1 MILDA
6 YSLDTFQRCPRRWLL
21 ERSWRVIRWRP
32 KSLFD
37 SCLRQGI
44 FQISNGSDPAAE
56 IQRARTRFL
65 STAANPG
72 LDLSEGA
79 DSWVVAND
87 YAGMLST
94 VLTAVARTVLLT
106 VQQLPPIRVTESDA
120 SSQWSPLSWSDESG
134 TLHRWITVD
143 AYDSAIL
150 SREAHSWS
158 VFGDIVTLDAPL
170 TLHVISIGQQR
181 NGRRHSPWARAYKH
195 PVIAHR
201 YKFQR
206 KNSRGHG
213 TSLSEQW
220 IPIWYADQPNPDP
233 VTWVDL
239 MDSDGITPTLLHHI
253 PIAQPS
259 EEVRRDTLDQLN
271 SLATRM
277 SRLVSEHPGP
287 SDFVQ
292 EPMSR
297 SACDSLVPCPHQEL
311 CYRERPGEGIAALG
325 LHQRRAADASE
336 PERRRLVQLATI
348 GT

>member
-1 MILDA
+1 
-6 YSLDTFQRCPRRWLL
+6 L
-21 ERSWRVIRWRP
+21 EQSWRVIRYRP
-32 KSLFD
+32 KRLFD
-37 SCLRQGI
+37 QCLRQAV
-44 FQISNGSDPAAE
+44 FAISNGTDPAQE
-56 IQRARTRFL
+56 IQKARTRFL
-65 STAANPG
+65 SAAANPG

-94 VLTAVARTVLLT
+94 VLTAISRLTLLT
-106 VQQLPPIRVTESDA
+106 MQRLQPLPLDLAQESRE
-120 SSQWSPLSWSDESG
+120 SSWSWSPLSWSDESG

-143 AYDSAIL
+143 AYDSAVL
-150 SREAHSWS
+150 SREAHSWA

-220 IPIWYADQPNPDP
+220 IPIWYADQPQPDP

-259 EEVRRDTLDQLN
+259 EAVRRDTLDQLN

-277 SRLVSEHPGP
+277 SRLASEHPGP

-297 SACDSLVPCPHQEL
+297 SACDSLIPCPHQEL

-325 LHQRRAADASE
+325 LHQRRAADAYE

-348 GT
+348 